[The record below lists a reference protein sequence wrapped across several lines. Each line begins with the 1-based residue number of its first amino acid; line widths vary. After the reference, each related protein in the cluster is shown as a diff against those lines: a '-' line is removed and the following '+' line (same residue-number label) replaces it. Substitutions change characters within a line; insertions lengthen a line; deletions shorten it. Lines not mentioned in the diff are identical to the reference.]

1 MFDTPNHYIGDC
13 WSHVAEGRFHL
24 FYLSCPDTVERH
36 TRWSIGHAS
45 TSDFKD
51 WRAHPIVLDSDPADS
66 ALSCLSTGSIIRFR
80 NRYWMCFCG
89 NHNSAQ
95 PVLRTAWS
103 DDLDTW
109 HLTSVDNAPG
119 IDSHIYTTRG
129 SRPFKNPRWRDP
141 YLFVINDTVYALVC
155 AALEKHS
162 PEADGT
168 VGVLRTRDF
177 VKWEYLPPLQL
188 PVLGTDLECPKL
200 FHIEGRW
207 HLLLSIFDMLQSPEL
222 RALQPEG
229 LNPNTS
235 YSLVAD
241 DWTGPYSLHG
251 NARLYTE
258 DPPGCPYA
266 NEVFLWKEQWYA
278 IGTCWSRHS
287 ADNISASVLL
297 RPTPQGLRQRDEDV
311 LLM

>member
-1 MFDTPNHYIGDC
+1 MFATPNHYIGDC

-45 TSDFKD
+45 TSDFKE
-51 WRAHPIVLDSDPADS
+51 WRAHPMVLDSDPEDPT
-66 ALSCLSTGSIIRFR
+66 LSCPSTGSIVCYHD
-80 NRYWMCFCG
+80 RYWMCFCG

-95 PVLRTAWS
+95 PVLRNAWS

-109 HLTSVDNAPG
+109 HLADAKSAPG
-119 IDSHIYTTRG
+119 IDGDIYTTRG

-141 YLFVINDTVYALVC
+141 FLFVKDDAVYALVC
-155 AALEKHS
+155 AAQGSLS
-162 PEADGT
+162 PEADGV

-177 VKWEYLPPLQL
+177 LKWEYLPPLQL
-188 PVLGTDLECPKL
+188 PRLGTDPECPKL

-207 HLLLSIFDMLQSPEL
+207 HLVLSLFDMLQSPEL
-222 RALQPEG
+222 RELQPEG

-235 YSLVAD
+235 YTLVAD
-241 DWTGPYSLHG
+241 DWAGPYTLHG
-251 NARLYTE
+251 SGRLYTE

-266 NEVFLWKEQWYA
+266 NEVFSWKGQWYA
-278 IGTCWSRHS
+278 IGTCWSQRLPDH
-287 ADNISASVLL
+287 ISDPVPLT
-297 RPTPQGLRQRDEDV
+297 PTPQGLRTTD
-311 LLM
+311 